1 MADDAILSL
10 DTGGRIIGW
19 NQAAERLFGDWLR
32 RADGALD
39 VELRAAPL
47 RDGGG
52 RMLGTTVVARDITE
66 RRVAARQLGK
76 EVGLIH
82 RAMRL
87 MVDAERPIADLLH
100 ELVVLL
106 PAAWQFPDVAAARIT
121 LGDLHIATPRFAAG
135 PWMQGADFTTSQG
148 QAGRIE
154 VAYLE
159 ARPHAFEGPFLAEE
173 RQLIDLLAEIVGAAL
188 DRRLAWDLLH
198 RLNSELEQR
207 VAERTAELH
216 AKSRALEAFSYSVA
230 HDLKAPLRG
239 IHGYSTLLVEEYGRR
254 LDEEGRAFLANI
266 DRSALQMDRLI
277 DDLLAYS
284 RLERREPASRR
295 VDLRALVESLLRARR
310 PDLEERDVHLVLD
323 LRCCSVEVDGKGLA
337 QALRSYLDNAIK
349 FTRSVPRPRIEVGA
363 EETGKGCRLWVR
375 DNGSGFDMRY
385 HDRIFEIFQRLHR
398 AEEQPGTGI
407 GLAIVRKAAERW
419 GGRAWAVSAPGQG
432 STFYLEIPK
441 RTA

>member
-1 MADDAILSL
+1 
-10 DTGGRIIGW
+10 
-19 NQAAERLFGDWLR
+19 
-32 RADGALD
+32 
-39 VELRAAPL
+39 
-47 RDGGG
+47 
-52 RMLGTTVVARDITE
+52 
-66 RRVAARQLGK
+66 
-76 EVGLIH
+76 
-82 RAMRL
+82 MRL

-121 LGDLHIATPRFAAG
+121 LGDLHIEPRGSRPARGCRAPTSPPRKGKRATSR
-135 PWMQGADFTTSQG
+135 WRIWRR
-148 QAGRIE
+148 GRT
-154 VAYLE
+154 
-159 ARPHAFEGPFLAEE
+159 RSRGRFLAEE
-173 RQLIDLLAEIVGAAL
+173 RELIDLLAEIVGAAL